1 MTASVLYSKLSMSLN
16 DYETSAS
23 LSKKLAS
30 CGVIISS
37 KTMANNDADKKKEG
51 IKKSSIS
58 RNKVYYEKN
67 DILEWVIKK
76 FGA

>member
-1 MTASVLYSKLSMSLN
+1 MAASVLYDNLSKSLN
-16 DYETSAS
+16 DYETRAS
-23 LSKKLAS
+23 LSKKLALY
-30 CGVIISS
+30 GVVISA
-37 KTMANNDADKKKEG
+37 KTMANNDKKKKKEG

-58 RNKVYYEKN
+58 RNKVYYEKK